1 MKMPFYFKGTL
12 LVDFDVETMTK
23 SLRVPIVKLKDKE
36 LNIVKER
43 VTCLKWELNRDISYE
58 EVKNALKKLQD
69 SLEKFKKIL
78 NCEFSFRPI
87 SL

>member
-1 MKMPFYFKGTL
+1 MELNVKMPFYFKGTL

-36 LNIVKER
+36 LNTIKER

-58 EVKNALKKLQD
+58 EVKNALK
-69 SLEKFKKIL
+69 SFKMVLRNLK
-78 NCEFSFRPI
+78 RY
-87 SL
+87 

>member
-1 MKMPFYFKGTL
+1 VKMPFYFKGTL

-43 VTCLKWELNRDISYE
+43 VTCLKWELNRDVSYE
-58 EVKNALKKLQD
+58 EVKNALK
-69 SLEKFKKIL
+69 SFKIVLRNLK
-78 NCEFSFRPI
+78 RY
-87 SL
+87 

>member
-1 MKMPFYFKGTL
+1 MELNVKMPFYFKGTL

-58 EVKNALKKLQD
+58 EVKNALK
-69 SLEKFKKIL
+69 SFKIVLRNLK
-78 NCEFSFRPI
+78 RY
-87 SL
+87 

>member
-36 LNIVKER
+36 LNTIKER

-58 EVKNALKKLQD
+58 EVKNALK
-69 SLEKFKKIL
+69 SFKMVLRNLK
-78 NCEFSFRPI
+78 RY
-87 SL
+87 

>member
-58 EVKNALKKLQD
+58 EVKNALK
-69 SLEKFKKIL
+69 SFKIVLRNLK
-78 NCEFSFRPI
+78 RY
-87 SL
+87 

>member
-1 MKMPFYFKGTL
+1 VKMPFYFKGTL

-58 EVKNALKKLQD
+58 EVKNALK
-69 SLEKFKKIL
+69 SFKIVLRNLK
-78 NCEFSFRPI
+78 RY
-87 SL
+87 

>member
-1 MKMPFYFKGTL
+1 
-12 LVDFDVETMTK
+12 MTK

-58 EVKNALKKLQD
+58 EVKNALK
-69 SLEKFKKIL
+69 SFKIVLRNLK
-78 NCEFSFRPI
+78 RY
-87 SL
+87 